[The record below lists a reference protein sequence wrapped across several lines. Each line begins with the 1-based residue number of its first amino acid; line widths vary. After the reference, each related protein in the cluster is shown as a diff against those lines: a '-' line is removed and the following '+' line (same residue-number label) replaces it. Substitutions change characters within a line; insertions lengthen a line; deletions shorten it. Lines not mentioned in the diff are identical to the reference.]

1 MRKFQVLP
9 IAHSLKNNKVAK
21 SGEIVSESQ
30 LTSPADELVS
40 AGFLKEVFDT
50 EEVAEEQEE
59 IIADEI
65 EVKSEEVAEEFVPK
79 KAKK

>member
-50 EEVAEEQEE
+50 EEVVDKKEE
-59 IIADEI
+59 IIVDKI
-65 EVKSEEVAEEFVPK
+65 EVKSEEVAEKVSPK
-79 KAKK
+79 NNKK

>member
-1 MRKFQVLP
+1 MRNFQVLP

-21 SGEIVSESQ
+21 SGDVVSESQ

-50 EEVAEEQEE
+50 EEVFDKKEE
-59 IIADEI
+59 IIIDEI
-65 EVKSEEVAEEFVPK
+65 EVKSEVVLK